1 MDVATPTLPAP
12 HAPTESLN
20 IRGAPTT
27 ASIAALTIPPPP
39 AFVAAATITRSPL
52 ATAMCVA
59 TQTTPDRP
67 VMGNIGSGE
76 SGSH

>member
-1 MDVATPTLPAP
+1 
-12 HAPTESLN
+12 
-20 IRGAPTT
+20 
-27 ASIAALTIPPPP
+27 
-39 AFVAAATITRSPL
+39 VAAATITRSPL
-52 ATAMCVA
+52 TITMCVA